1 MARQRL
7 LIVDDDAD
15 IRDVLRLT
23 LEAAQYAV
31 IDCDN
36 GETAIELA
44 KRDPP
49 DLLIVDYQMPKLNG
63 QQVCE
68 ALKKDLLLRHIPIIM
83 LTGQGAITEKV
94 RGLDAGAD
102 DYIVKPFEPRE
113 LLARVRMILRR
124 TAQGLEA
131 NPLTR
136 LPGNVSIHQ
145 ELQDRLADRQ
155 PFAVLYLDLDKFKA
169 FNDRYGFE
177 RGDEAIH
184 KTAQILLGTVKR
196 LGNPDDFIGH
206 IGGDDFVIVTTSE
219 KAERLAQ
226 QIITA
231 FDAMSPMLYDEEDR
245 QRGYILSKDRK
256 GQEQRFGLLT
266 ISIAIVTSEGRHLT
280 HVAQI
285 GELGAELKSYAKTF
299 DKSIYVNER
308 RTDTATHPP
317 ASTA

>member
-23 LEAAQYAV
+23 LEAASYAV
-31 IDCDN
+31 SDCDN
-36 GETAIELA
+36 GQTAVEMA
-44 KRDPP
+44 KQNPP
-49 DLLIVDYQMPKLNG
+49 DLLILDYAMPRMNG

-102 DYIVKPFEPRE
+102 DYVVKPFEPRE

-136 LPGNVSIHQ
+136 LPGNISIQQ
-145 ELQDRLADRQ
+145 ELQARIADKQ

-184 KTAQILLGTVKR
+184 KTAEILITTIKR
-196 LGNPDDFIGH
+196 LGNADDFIGH
-206 IGGDDFVIVTTSE
+206 IGGDDFVAVTTPDR
-219 KAERLAQ
+219 AERIAQ
-226 QIITA
+226 EIIQA
-231 FDAMSPMLYDEEDR
+231 FDAMSPTLYDEEDR
-245 QRGYILSKDRK
+245 RRGVVIAKDRK
-256 GQEQRFGLLT
+256 GQTQQFGFLT
-266 ISIAIVTSEGRHLT
+266 ISIAVVSSEGRQLT

-299 DKSIYVNER
+299 DKSVCVKDR
-308 RTDTATHPP
+308 RGDQSSATGDK
-317 ASTA
+317 